1 MLIVGL
7 LTNDNGEFL
16 QVSPFSS
23 SNQDFFLF
31 GFVFLE
37 FVSRTVAVGD
47 RPLSGLFHR
56 LHQRCRTTAAHHLSA
71 DLVV

>member
-1 MLIVGL
+1 MIMVNFQVG
-7 LTNDNGEFL
+7 TFISFNKDI
-16 QVSPFSS
+16 
-23 SNQDFFLF
+23 FLF

-47 RPLSGLFHR
+47 RPLSGLFH
-56 LHQRCRTTAAHHLSA
+56 QRCRTTAAHHLSA